1 MSKIVYN
8 INIDYTIYYKVIMT
22 SYRLKQVITL
32 VGDFAMFTA
41 GLFFALILRHTT
53 IPELSQFVTLFSY
66 FGYIFS
72 AWLIVNYVNGLYDI
86 GKIKSAFEY
95 QKRIVESIV
104 ISIVLGFIFFYFI
117 QNNQSN
123 ISPKTLLI
131 LTALFGYELLFI
143 WRLITRK
150 ILGSQALK
158 TNVLFVG
165 FNDEVKELV
174 EIMQKNP
181 GRGYKAKAIIDVT
194 KQLKSHHISSNSN
207 DKHIDIYHSLQ
218 KIRPAISLHKIQLV
232 VIAPQLKQDKKAI
245 RELYELLFWKVQI
258 ADLATYYEIIT
269 GRIPPLTFSEGWFLD
284 HLKNKKHR
292 VYDHLTRLVDL
303 VAGLL
308 IGTIF
313 IVLFPFLALSIK
325 ATSKGPI
332 FYSQIRVGKNG
343 KEFYLYKLRSM
354 YALNKDGSAEKKG
367 AVFASK
373 NDKRITKI
381 GKFLR
386 KSRLD
391 EFPQA
396 LNLIKGDLALIGPR
410 PERPEII
417 NKIERDMPY
426 YTLRH
431 TIKPGITGWAVVHQ
445 NYTDTLEQIL
455 QKLQYDLYYIKNRSF
470 LLDMSI
476 LLKTVN
482 VVARMMGR

>member
-1 MSKIVYN
+1 MAS
-8 INIDYTIYYKVIMT
+8 
-22 SYRLKQVITL
+22 SYRIKQVITL
-32 VGDFAMFTA
+32 IGDFGMFTA
-41 GLFFALILRHTT
+41 GLFFALTLRYTQ
-53 IPELSQFVTLFSY
+53 IPDISQFLVLFNY
-66 FGYIFS
+66 FVYIFI
-72 AWLIVNYVNGLYDI
+72 AWLAINYVNGLYDI
-86 GKIKSAFEY
+86 GKIKTTFEY
-95 QKRIVESIV
+95 QKRIAESII
-104 ISIVLGFIFFYFI
+104 ISIVLGFVFFYFV
-117 QNNQSN
+117 QTNQSGVT
-123 ISPKTLLI
+123 PKTLLV
-131 LTALFGYELLFI
+131 LTSLFGYELMFI

-150 ILGSQALK
+150 LLVGKVLN

-165 FNDEVKELV
+165 NNQEVKELI

-181 GRGYKAKAIIDVT
+181 IRGYRATAIIDT
-194 KQLKSHHISSNSN
+194 DKKLKSHHIKNN
-207 DKHIDIYHSLQ
+207 IDKNIEVYDSLQ
-218 KIRPAISLHKIQLV
+218 KIRPAISLHNIELV
-232 VIAPQLKQDKKAI
+232 VIAPHLKQDKNAI

-258 ADLATYYEIIT
+258 ADLATFYELLT

-292 VYDHLTRLVDL
+292 IYDHLTRLFDL
-303 VAGLL
+303 TAGLI
-308 IGTIF
+308 IGTTF
-313 IVLFPFLALSIK
+313 ILLFPILGLAIKLS
-325 ATSKGPI
+325 SKGPV
-332 FYSQIRVGKNG
+332 FYSQIRVGKDE
-343 KEFYLYKLRSM
+343 KEFKLYKLRSM
-354 YALNKDGSAEKKG
+354 YALSKDGGAEKNG

-373 NDKRITKI
+373 NDKRITKV

-417 NKIERDMPY
+417 NKIQHDMPY

-431 TIKPGITGWAVVHQ
+431 TVKPGITGWAVVNQ

-455 QKLQYDLYYIKNRSF
+455 QKLQYDLYYIKNRSL

-482 VVARMMGR
+482 VVGRMMGR